1 MTEFELEMVAVVKE
15 LLTEFGF
22 SGSLFGPNSGTLN
35 RDTLEVVAGTTF
47 TTVSAAFFDPT
58 TSSLSGYERSLG
70 EDYIKSKK
78 WMIVES
84 AVPVLTGSRIQC
96 VHGTY
101 TISQSTNVGPSN
113 AIYYRVAAEQ
123 TS

>member
-15 LLTEFGF
+15 LLSEFGF
-22 SGSLFGPNSGTLN
+22 SGSLFGPNSGVLN
-35 RDTLEVVAGTTF
+35 RTTLEITEGTAF
-47 TTVSAAFFDPT
+47 TPITAAFFDPT

-70 EDYIKSKK
+70 TDYLKSKK

-84 AVPVLTGSRIQC
+84 SVPVVTGSRIKC

-101 TISQSTNVGPSN
+101 TVHQATNVGPSN
-113 AIYYRVAAEQ
+113 PIYYRVATDQ